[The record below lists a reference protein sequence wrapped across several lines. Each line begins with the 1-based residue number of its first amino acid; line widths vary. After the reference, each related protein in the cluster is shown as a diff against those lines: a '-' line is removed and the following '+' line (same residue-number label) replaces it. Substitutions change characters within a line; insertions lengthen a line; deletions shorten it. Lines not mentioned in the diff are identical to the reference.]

1 MQEKRFDSDSPK
13 LTAEV
18 LESKN
23 KKHEYLRTGMSIPL
37 KKLSRSANIEKVFGN
52 ELCDR
57 LAELSKYDARKGVLD
72 DHQKKNVDAIATM
85 INETV
90 NKHLE
95 TEIEFFSEYEFEK
108 ALVSGDPAGLVAST
122 AESLSKW
129 KSSLPT
135 ELIRAIER
143 EQLKIAYQITQNNDR
158 QYGTSQ
164 QALSAG
170 EGGGEAGTEAAA
182 ALVAGAVAIIALLE
196 LGNLLGEWLSGPN
209 LERHRYAMTGGLIID
224 TETYLKV
231 PWRGFEIGNNNQHFT
246 AQYKVEVAGGLL
258 DELKVIF
265 EMRFEGGGF
274 DQLVY
279 PIEAIAWDQEHGI
292 FEPQLNP
299 IGNLTRYHQKHECE
313 LQNTDFL
320 VIGVGDG
327 IVKYGGDGIMTGAGL
342 IPQTTVVN
350 MGYSYTLPSGESI
363 WQYGV
368 SF

>member
-1 MQEKRFDSDSPK
+1 
-13 LTAEV
+13 
-18 LESKN
+18 
-23 KKHEYLRTGMSIPL
+23 MSIPL
-37 KKLSRSANIEKVFGN
+37 KRLSRSAKIEKVFGN

-57 LAELSKYDARKGVLD
+57 LAELSKYDARKGVID
-72 DHQKKNVDAIATM
+72 EHEKKNVDAIAAL

-95 TEIEFFSEYEFEK
+95 TEIEFFSEYEFKK
-108 ALVSGDPAGLVAST
+108 ALVSGDPAGFVTST

-129 KSSLPT
+129 KSSLPI

-143 EQLKIAYQITQNNDR
+143 EQLKIAYQIPEGDDS

-164 QALSAG
+164 QALSEG
-170 EGGGEAGTEAAA
+170 ESTGA
-182 ALVAGAVAIIALLE
+182 AGAFIFPLPFIIGLLE
-196 LGNLLGEWLSGPN
+196 LGGILGEWLSGES
-209 LERHRYAMTGGLIID
+209 LERHRYAMTGGLIIN

-231 PWRGFEIGNNNQHFT
+231 PWRGVEIGNNNQHFT
-246 AQYKVEVAGGLL
+246 AQYKVEVEATPL

-274 DQLVY
+274 DNLVY
-279 PIEAIAWDQEHGI
+279 PIEAFSWDQEQGI
-292 FEPQLNP
+292 YDVQLDP

-320 VIGVGDG
+320 VIAVGDG

-342 IPQTTVVN
+342 IPQTTLVN
-350 MGYSYTLPSGESI
+350 MGYSYPLPPGESI

>member
-1 MQEKRFDSDSPK
+1 MQERKSDTESPE
-13 LTAEV
+13 LAAEV
-18 LESKN
+18 LESKS
-23 KKHEYLRTGMSIPL
+23 KKHEHLRTGISIPL
-37 KKLSRSANIEKVFGN
+37 KRLAQSAKIEKVFGN

-72 DHQKKNVDAIATM
+72 EHEKKNVDAIAAI

-90 NKHLE
+90 NKRLE

-108 ALVSGDPAGLVAST
+108 ALVSGDPAGFVTSSAQ
-122 AESLSKW
+122 SLSKW
-129 KSSLPT
+129 KSSLPI

-143 EQLKIAYQITQNNDR
+143 EQLKIAHQIHEGDDR

-164 QALSAG
+164 QALSEG
-170 EGGGEAGTEAAA
+170 ES
-182 ALVAGAVAIIALLE
+182 AGAAGAFVGAWAVIVGLLE
-196 LGNLLGEWLSGPN
+196 LGRIIGEWLSGES

-231 PWRGFEIGNNNQHFT
+231 PWRGVEIGNNNQHFT

-274 DQLVY
+274 DNLVY
-279 PIEAIAWDQEHGI
+279 PIEAFAWDQEQGTYD
-292 FEPQLNP
+292 PQLDP
-299 IGNLTRYHQKHECE
+299 IGNVTRYHQKHECT

-327 IVKYGGDGIMTGAGL
+327 VVNYGGDGIMTGAGL
-342 IPQTTVVN
+342 IPQTTLLN
-350 MGYSYTLPSGESI
+350 MGYSYPLPPGESI

>member
-1 MQEKRFDSDSPK
+1 MQEKKFDPESPK
-13 LTAEV
+13 LAAEV

-23 KKHEYLRTGMSIPL
+23 KKQEHLRTGMSIPL
-37 KKLSRSANIEKVFGN
+37 KKLSQSAKVEKVFGN
-52 ELCDR
+52 ELCAR

-72 DHQKKNVDAIATM
+72 EHEKKNVDAIAAM

-90 NKHLE
+90 NQRLE
-95 TEIEFFSEYEFEK
+95 TEIEFFSEYEFKK
-108 ALVSGDPAGLVAST
+108 ALASGDPAGFVAST

-129 KSSLPT
+129 KSSLPM
-135 ELIRAIER
+135 EVIRAIGR
-143 EQLKIAYQITQNNDR
+143 EQLKIAYQIPEGDDR

-164 QALSAG
+164 QALSEGESVGAAG
-170 EGGGEAGTEAAA
+170 AFVA
-182 ALVAGAVAIIALLE
+182 ALPVLIGLLE
-196 LGNLLGEWLSGPN
+196 LGSLLGEWLSGPN
-209 LERHRYAMTGGLIID
+209 LERHRYAMTGGLIVN

-231 PWRGFEIGNNNQHFT
+231 PWRGFEIGHNNQHFT
-246 AQYKVEVAGGLL
+246 AQYKVEVEGGRL

-265 EMRFEGGGF
+265 EMRFEGSNF

-279 PIEAIAWDQEHGI
+279 PIEAFSWNPEQGI
-292 FEPQLNP
+292 YDVQLNP

-320 VIGVGDG
+320 VIAVGDG
-327 IVKYGGDGIMTGAGL
+327 IVKYGGDGFMTGAGL
-342 IPQTTVVN
+342 IPQTTLVN
-350 MGYSYTLPSGESI
+350 MGYSYSLPPGESI

>member
-1 MQEKRFDSDSPK
+1 MQEKKFDTESPK
-13 LTAEV
+13 LAAEV

-23 KKHEYLRTGMSIPL
+23 KKQENLRTGMSIPL
-37 KKLSRSANIEKVFGN
+37 KRLSQSTKIEKIFGN

-57 LAELSKYDARKGVLD
+57 LSELSKYDARKGVLNE
-72 DHQKKNVDAIATM
+72 HEKKNVDAIAAM
-85 INETV
+85 INETI
-90 NKHLE
+90 NERLE
-95 TEIEFFSEYEFEK
+95 TEIEFFSEYEFKK
-108 ALVSGDPAGLVAST
+108 ALASGDPSGFVTST

-129 KSSLPT
+129 KSSLSI

-143 EQLKIAYQITQNNDR
+143 EQLKIAYQIPEGDEG

-164 QALSAG
+164 QALTEGESAG
-170 EGGGEAGTEAAA
+170 A
-182 ALVAGAVAIIALLE
+182 AGAFVGSLIAIIGLLE
-196 LGNLLGEWLSGPN
+196 LGSLLGEWLSGPN
-209 LERHRYAMTGGLIID
+209 LERHRYAMTGGLIIN

-246 AQYKVEVAGGLL
+246 AQYKVEVEGGFL
-258 DELKVIF
+258 DELNVIF

-274 DQLVY
+274 DRLVY
-279 PIEAIAWDQEHGI
+279 PIEAIAWDQEQGI
-292 FEPQLNP
+292 YEPQLDP
-299 IGNLTRYHQKHECE
+299 IGNLTRYHQKHKFE
-313 LQNTDFL
+313 LQNTNFL

-327 IVKYGGDGIMTGAGL
+327 IVHYGGDGIMTGAGL

-350 MGYSYTLPSGESI
+350 MGYSYTLPPGESI